1 MAYGIEDFRGL
12 IELLAQHPEWRAE
25 LRRHVLS
32 DDLLELPALV
42 RQLAEAQARTEAQLG
57 ELAQAQART
66 EARLAALAETQAS
79 IVDRLTRVEAAL
91 VELAEAQRRTE
102 ARLETLV
109 EAHGHLVDRVGDVE
123 GEVLEL
129 RYARRG
135 PAYFG
140 PIARRLPVMETGP
153 LADMLDDAVED
164 GRLTNEER
172 DAILLADIVLTGR
185 RRADDQA
192 VYLLAE
198 ISGGVGPGDVERAA
212 DRAATLAK
220 LGTPVLPVVAGK
232 RINEQAVEMAGD
244 RGVWYV
250 IGGRVTPPLPRRAS

>member
-1 MAYGIEDFRGL
+1 MAFGLDDFRDL

-32 DDLLELPALV
+32 DDLLEVPALI
-42 RQLAEAQARTEAQLG
+42 RQLAEAQARTEARVEALV
-57 ELAQAQART
+57 EAQARTEARVEALVEAQART
-66 EARLAALAETQAS
+66 EARLA
-79 IVDRLTRVEAAL
+79 
-91 VELAEAQRRTE
+91 ELAQAQVRTE
-102 ARLETLV
+102 ARLEALV
-109 EAHGHLVDRVGDVE
+109 EAQGHIVDRLGDVE

-140 PIARRLPVMETGP
+140 PIARRLRVMETGP

-172 DAILLADIVLTGR
+172 NAILLADIVLTGR
-185 RRADDQA
+185 RRDDGQA

-198 ISGGVGPGDVERAA
+198 ISGGVGAGDVERAA

-250 IGGRVTPPLPRRAS
+250 LGGRVTPPLPRRAS

>member
-1 MAYGIEDFRGL
+1 MAFGVEDFRGL

-32 DDLLELPALV
+32 DDLLELPALI
-42 RQLAEAQARTEAQLG
+42 RQLAEAQARTEARVEALASAQASVVDQLG
-57 ELAQAQART
+57 
-66 EARLAALAETQAS
+66 
-79 IVDRLTRVEAAL
+79 RVEAAL
-91 VELAEAQRRTE
+91 LELAEAQHRTE

-109 EAHGHLVDRVGDVE
+109 EAHGHFVDRVGDVE

-140 PIARRLPVMETGP
+140 PIARRLRVMETGP
-153 LADMLDDAVED
+153 LADLLDDAVDD
-164 GRLTNEER
+164 GRLTSEER
-172 DAILLADIVLTGR
+172 DTILLADIVLTGR
-185 RRADDQA
+185 RREDGEA
-192 VYLLAE
+192 VYLLTE
-198 ISGGVGPGDVERAA
+198 ISAGVGAGDVERTA

-220 LGTPVLPVVAGK
+220 LGTPVLPIVAGK

-250 IGGRVTPPLPRRAS
+250 IGGRVTPPLLRRTS

>member
-1 MAYGIEDFRGL
+1 MAFGVEDFRDL

-32 DDLLELPALV
+32 DDLLELPAAV
-42 RQLAEAQARTEAQLG
+42 RQLAEAQARTEARL
-57 ELAQAQART
+57 ETLAEAQAR
-66 EARLAALAETQAS
+66 
-79 IVDRLTRVEAAL
+79 IVDRLGRVEAAL
-91 VELAEAQRRTE
+91 LELAEAQGRTE
-102 ARLETLV
+102 TRL
-109 EAHGHLVDRVGDVE
+109 GDVE

-140 PIARRLPVMETGP
+140 PIARRLRVMETGP
-153 LADMLDDAVED
+153 LADMLDDGVEE
-164 GRLTNEER
+164 GRLTSEER

-185 RRADDQA
+185 RREDGEA
-192 VYLLAE
+192 VYLLTE
-198 ISGGVGPGDVERAA
+198 ISAGVGAGDVERAA

-250 IGGRVTPPLPRRAS
+250 IGGRVTPPLLRRPS